1 MCQECIGVEDLH
13 LHEDYDSWTIN
24 NDICV
29 LILESE
35 ATLGPNVGAIPLPES
50 GEEYEE
56 GTWCQVLHLT
66 FKSFPPPPHL
76 VDTLSQVAGWGD
88 TGNGFRLS

>member
-1 MCQECIGVEDLH
+1 MSQECIGVEEVN
-13 LHEDYDSWTIN
+13 LHEDYDSWNIN

-35 ATLGPNVGAIPLPES
+35 ATLGPDVGTIPLPES

-56 GTWCQVLHLT
+56 GTRCQV
-66 FKSFPPPPHL
+66 
-76 VDTLSQVAGWGD
+76 
-88 TGNGFRLS
+88 